1 MESYDKLLAEEI
13 FFIKLQSGG
22 ILSPEDIAGKE
33 CLVICAMGGVGLWR
47 KIYAQA
53 VEESLMQAGAAKCD
67 HIVLFNSDDLDS
79 LCDLTDVEQAVGTS
93 RYDYI
98 IVLGGMEKTRDI
110 CEGVRQLQEVCRPGG
125 KIFVAAR
132 TPQELSA
139 RHEINAY
146 EDVWRYD
153 ADDLPRLFAGCSLEM
168 MTSDAAG
175 EIAAAVFTRSA
186 GRAETSCS
194 SLLHAWSQRRID
206 PNGAL
211 PQGYFRDA
219 SGLDAVGIKYRTDKC
234 SMIHNYLRK
243 YEFFLERFHSRPLRL
258 LELGIFKGASLRMW
272 QEYFPQAEIFGV
284 DIEEHCSQYADERI
298 HILQADLSNTDAVSR
313 LKDIRPQIIIDDAS
327 HMTSHQILAL
337 FTLFDVLP
345 SGGIYILE
353 DLETSLNPEQFEA
366 AYRDAPLDAYEVCA
380 RIARI
385 AARKVPDDDSLYA
398 DYINQIG
405 METELVSIMKGSV
418 VLVKR

>member
-1 MESYDKLLAEEI
+1 
-13 FFIKLQSGG
+13 
-22 ILSPEDIAGKE
+22 
-33 CLVICAMGGVGLWR
+33 
-47 KIYAQA
+47 
-53 VEESLMQAGAAKCD
+53 
-67 HIVLFNSDDLDS
+67 
-79 LCDLTDVEQAVGTS
+79 
-93 RYDYI
+93 
-98 IVLGGMEKTRDI
+98 
-110 CEGVRQLQEVCRPGG
+110 
-125 KIFVAAR
+125 
-132 TPQELSA
+132 
-139 RHEINAY
+139 
-146 EDVWRYD
+146 
-153 ADDLPRLFAGCSLEM
+153 
-168 MTSDAAG
+168 
-175 EIAAAVFTRSA
+175 
-186 GRAETSCS
+186 
-194 SLLHAWSQRRID
+194 
-206 PNGAL
+206 
-211 PQGYFRDA
+211 
-219 SGLDAVGIKYRTDKC
+219 
-234 SMIHNYLRK
+234 MIHNYLRK
-243 YEFFLERFHSRPLRL
+243 YESFLERFRSRPLRL
-258 LELGIFKGASLRMW
+258 LELGIFKGASLQMW

-298 HILQADLSNTDAVSR
+298 HILQEDLSNTDAVSR